1 MRKTMIFASMIM
13 IFALIGILT
22 GCNNDSSSSNEGEP
36 ASKEK
41 SVEITVGAE
50 AGGPYTEF
58 YKGIVDDF
66 TKGTGIK
73 VNFLE
78 IPHDNMHQR
87 FLTES
92 MSGGGA
98 IDVYQTDQPWISE
111 FASNGFLEPLSS
123 KISDEDKK
131 DFAPAAL
138 ETVKYK
144 DEIYGLPY
152 LVHTPI
158 VYYRTDLFEEA
169 GLKGP
174 PKTWEEYRTYAQKLN
189 NPDKEIYGTL
199 IEGKQA
205 GEPVTHLLDLV
216 HQGGGGILDENDEV
230 ILDSPEVKSVFEYLN
245 AIQNEDKTS
254 PPGAVGFDNAEA
266 QNMFLQGKVAM
277 VKNWPY
283 MYSTANDPEDSRVAD
298 NFAIAKQPKGD
309 LSGSAIW
316 SWGYGVSSSSENKDA
331 AWKFVQWATSS
342 EVVKQLGK
350 EFINPVPR
358 ESALNALKEDD
369 SVSKKDLE
377 AVTIMSESL
386 KDGQVFTQ
394 NPNFPSIQERL
405 SVTLSKLLSKQTSI
419 EEELDATSQDV
430 KDILAE

>member
-1 MRKTMIFASMIM
+1 MSLFLMIM
-13 IFALIGILT
+13 IFVLLGVLT
-22 GCNNDSSSSNEGEP
+22 GCKSNSSPSDENPTNKDEN
-36 ASKEK
+36 A
-41 SVEITVGAE
+41 EITVGAE

-58 YKGIVDDF
+58 YKRIVGDF
-66 TKGTGIK
+66 TKETGIE

-111 FASNGFLEPLSS
+111 FASNDFLEPLSS
-123 KISDEDKK
+123 RISDEENS

-138 ETVKYK
+138 ETVKYE
-144 DEIYGLPY
+144 DELYGLPY

-169 GLKGP
+169 DLKGP
-174 PKTWEEYRTYAQKLN
+174 PETWEEYRDYAQKLN
-189 NPDKEIYGTL
+189 NPDGEIYGTL

-216 HQGGGGILDENDEV
+216 HQAGGGILDENQEV
-230 ILDSPEVKSVFEYLN
+230 ILDSPEVKSVFEFLT

-254 PPGAVGFDNAEA
+254 PPGAVGFDNADA
-266 QNMFLQGKVAM
+266 QNMFLQGKIAM

-283 MYSTANDPEDSRVAD
+283 MYSMANNPEDSRVAD

-316 SWGYGVSSSSENKDA
+316 SWGYGISSSSKNKDA
-331 AWKFVQWATSS
+331 AWEFVQWATSS
-342 EVVKQLGK
+342 EVIQQLGK

-369 SVSKKDLE
+369 GISEKDLE
-377 AVTIMSESL
+377 AITIMSESL
-386 KDGQVFTQ
+386 EDGQVFTQ
-394 NPNFPSIQERL
+394 DPKFPSIQERL
-405 SVTLSKLLSKQTSI
+405 AVTLSKILSKQTNI
-419 EEELDATSQDV
+419 EEELDATAQDV
-430 KDILAE
+430 KDTLAD